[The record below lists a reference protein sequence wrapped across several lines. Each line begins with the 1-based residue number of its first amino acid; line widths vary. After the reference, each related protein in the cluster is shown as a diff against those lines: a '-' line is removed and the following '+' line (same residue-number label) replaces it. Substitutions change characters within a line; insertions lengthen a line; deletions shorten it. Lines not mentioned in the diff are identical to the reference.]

1 MWHTISH
8 FLLAPSK
15 YRRTTLGVMSLAAF
29 TLLGIEQVQ
38 AQSGLAPADQA
49 AFDNLVVGKYTE
61 NAAGRLTFLSPGR
74 HRETS
79 NEGSF
84 DGNYRYVNTGPN
96 TGTLTITYDVTGN
109 NVNRER
115 DVVELTFTSATT
127 GTFVSTYTEVGV
139 TTVTERGSFE
149 LIVPFAPA
157 DQAAFD
163 NLVVGKYIENAAGR
177 LTFLSPG
184 RHRETSNEGSFGG
197 DYRYVNTGP
206 NTGTLTYTYDATG
219 NNVNQERTVVELTFT
234 SATTGTFVLTY
245 TEVGV
250 TTVTERGS
258 FELIAL
264 ASDLVVQSPAVNDNT
279 LTPGQS
285 FTLSAT
291 VRNSGTETAAST
303 TLHYYR
309 STDGTI
315 STADTQIGTDSV
327 VGLGV
332 SGTSAESINLTA
344 PATAGTYYY
353 GACVASVTGEVNTGN
368 NCSAAVRVIVTASDL
383 VVQSPTVNDNTLTPG
398 QSFTLSAT
406 VRNSGTETAAS
417 TTLRYYRSTDG
428 TISTADTEI
437 GTDTISSLAT
447 SASSSEQSINLT
459 APATTGTYYYG
470 ACVDSVTGESNT
482 GNNCSAA
489 VRVIV
494 TASDLVVQSPTVN
507 DNTLT
512 PGQSFTL
519 SATVRNSGTETAA
532 STTLHYYRSTDGTIS
547 TADTQIGTDSVVGLG
562 VSGTSAESINLTAPA
577 TAGTYYYGACV
588 ASVTGEVNT
597 GNNCSAAVRVLV
609 ISTNINGDSTIDSDD
624 ALVLF
629 YAYSLNRSQVM
640 ESNLLSE
647 ALRNGM
653 TANQVLDNAN
663 LWKNRGREMGGDLNG
678 DGEINQQDA
687 LIMFYAYQFRTLLES
702 SATLRRLLFN
712 GLRGEPRQ
720 GQSQMLDTDATYREL
735 LKRALRLQSITP

>member
-163 NLVVGKYIENAAGR
+163 NLVVGKYTENAAGR

-184 RHRETSNEGSFGG
+184 RYRVTSNEGSFDGN
-197 DYRYVNTGP
+197 YRYVNTGP
-206 NTGTLTYTYDATG
+206 NTGTLTYTYDVTG
-219 NNVNQERTVVELTFT
+219 NNVNRERDVVELTFT
-234 SATTGTFVLTY
+234 SATMGTFVSTY

-303 TLHYYR
+303 TLRYYR

-368 NCSAAVRVIVTASDL
+368 NCSAAVRVIVTAPDL
-383 VVQSPTVNDNTLTPG
+383 VVQSPTVNDNTFTPG

-417 TTLRYYRSTDG
+417 TTLR
-428 TISTADTEI
+428 
-437 GTDTISSLAT
+437 
-447 SASSSEQSINLT
+447 
-459 APATTGTYYYG
+459 
-470 ACVDSVTGESNT
+470 
-482 GNNCSAA
+482 
-489 VRVIV
+489 
-494 TASDLVVQSPTVN
+494 
-507 DNTLT
+507 
-512 PGQSFTL
+512 
-519 SATVRNSGTETAA
+519 
-532 STTLHYYRSTDGTIS
+532 YYRSTDGTIS

-577 TAGTYYYGACV
+577 TTGTYYYGACV
-588 ASVTGEVNT
+588 ASVTGESNT
-597 GNNCSAAVRVLV
+597 ENNCSAAVRVLV
-609 ISTNINGDSTIDSDD
+609 ISANINGDSAIGSDD

-647 ALRNGM
+647 ALRSGM

-735 LKRALRLQSITP
+735 LKRALRLQ